1 MSARKIIVWTMNPIF
16 DHFSRAN
23 CKNSKGMASCWAHRT
38 GANLFKSPKLVI
50 LIADTPWLVLSYAG
64 SETKTNLRKIG
75 LFKLQGA
82 NRTNPWPDDPRD
94 LLASPKLRP
103 GVSQGWNPKY
113 QHFTTKMMEGGKS
126 KVVGWWSSLKVW
138 WRKSHSTGRCF
149 KKKCWI
155 NIHNSGRCICEHL
168 PVEHMKIPFINVFLA
183 FLQFI
188 FSSWYVRLTHQMLG
202 SFWTYPA
209 DSADAWCTYR
219 PKLSPAHK
227 ETNLPRRPKLT
238 LNLQDETHKIVPNL
252 SFNQSGWNWQDTGVT
267 LQIPE
272 ILDRNHFWQFQI
284 WDCLKVWRY
293 PKSWRFTIFFHIQ
306 KKMVSFLLTTNID
319 G

>member
-1 MSARKIIVWTMNPIF
+1 MSARKIIVWTPSLIIIQL
-16 DHFSRAN
+16 FSRAN
-23 CKNSKGMASCWAHRT
+23 CKNSKGMAVEPF
-38 GANLFKSPKLVI
+38 LQIPKVSDSNRRYPL
-50 LIADTPWLVLSYAG
+50 AG
-64 SETKTNLRKIG
+64 S
-75 LFKLQGA
+75 
-82 NRTNPWPDDPRD
+82 
-94 LLASPKLRP
+94 KLRRIRNQKKPSKNQALQTARSQPNQPLAWRSKGSSGISKASSGSLP
-103 GVSQGWNPKY
+103 GMKPKIPTF
-113 QHFTTKMMEGGKS
+113 HNENDGGGES

-138 WRKSHSTGRCF
+138 WRKSHSTGRCL

-155 NIHNSGRCICEHL
+155 NIHKSGRCTYEHL
-168 PVEHMKIPFINVFLA
+168 PVEYMKIPFINVFLA
-183 FLQFI
+183 FLQSI

-209 DSADAWCTYR
+209 VDAWCTYR

-252 SFNQSGWNWQDTGVT
+252 SFNQSGWNWQDTGAT

-284 WDCLKVWRY
+284 WDCLRVWY
-293 PKSWRFTIFFHIQ
+293 
-306 KKMVSFLLTTNID
+306 L
-319 G
+319 